1 MGPGEQTARRDT
13 VAVDDVTTPVVEYSV
28 VSAVV
33 VVVAV
38 SVDVASKVDSSVVVV
53 PTDTAT
59 VTGTA
64 VEVVTDVAVTS
75 TVMVV
80 TGAWIDRRLQA
91 LEMAEESKPLTK
103 AGRFCPWGAPGT
115 ASMVFRERL
124 RPLTPRL

>member
-1 MGPGEQTARRDT
+1 MAVGE
-13 VAVDDVTTPVVEYSV
+13 VTTPVVEYSV

-38 SVDVASKVDSSVVVV
+38 SVDVASNVDSSVVVV
-53 PTDTAT
+53 PTDTVT

-64 VEVVTDVAVTS
+64 VEVATDVAVTS

-80 TGAWIDRRLQA
+80 AGAGIDRRLQA
-91 LEMAEESKPLTK
+91 LEMTEESKPLTK
-103 AGRFCPWGAPGT
+103 SGRLSPRGAPGT
-115 ASMVFRERL
+115 ASMAFGERL

>member
-1 MGPGEQTARRDT
+1 M
-13 VAVDDVTTPVVEYSV
+13 AVDEVTTPVVEYSV
-28 VSAVV
+28 VSTVV

-38 SVDVASKVDSSVVVV
+38 SVDVASNVDSSVVVV

-59 VTGTA
+59 VTDTA
-64 VEVVTDVAVTS
+64 VEVATDVAVTS

-80 TGAWIDRRLQA
+80 TGAEIDRRLQA

-103 AGRFCPWGAPGT
+103 AGRFGPRGAPGT
-115 ASMVFRERL
+115 DSMAFGERL